1 MVWKG
6 VVRIGDSPRAGKGAK
21 KEDLK
26 MEFASRR
33 IRKRGIGRVEAEYPT
48 NLQLYKVPPV
58 ETISLQEFEELA
70 EQRHKRK
77 WQIDSFTAL
86 VASL

>member
-1 MVWKG
+1 MEF
-6 VVRIGDSPRAGKGAK
+6 GAK
-21 KEDLK
+21 
-26 MEFASRR
+26 RT
-33 IRKRGIGRVEAEYPT
+33 RKRGGGRVKTEYPT

-77 WQIDSFTAL
+77 WQIDSLTAL
-86 VASL
+86 IANFYNLPPLKFSRLRHLSGRKFSMVHT

>member
-1 MVWKG
+1 
-6 VVRIGDSPRAGKGAK
+6 
-21 KEDLK
+21 
-26 MEFASRR
+26 MEFRVK
-33 IRKRGIGRVEAEYPT
+33 RKRGAGRLKSEYPT

-77 WQIDSFTAL
+77 WQISTGYQLVNLPSLVLKAL
-86 VASL
+86 CLGT

>member
-1 MVWKG
+1 MELG
-6 VVRIGDSPRAGKGAK
+6 SNLSRAK
-21 KEDLK
+21 
-26 MEFASRR
+26 
-33 IRKRGIGRVEAEYPT
+33 RKRGVGRVKAEYPT

-77 WQIDSFTAL
+77 NLTTSRLFPIFNLPFL
-86 VASL
+86 VLMTWVSCI

>member
-1 MVWKG
+1 
-6 VVRIGDSPRAGKGAK
+6 
-21 KEDLK
+21 
-26 MEFASRR
+26 MEFGSRTK
-33 IRKRGIGRVEAEYPT
+33 RKRGVGRVKDEYVYPT

-77 WQIDSFTAL
+77 RQIL
-86 VASL
+86 RASLALAANF